1 MKGIQMTPTPFGA
14 FLSPNKRPY
23 TLADDQD
30 ADLLGMRL
38 YGGGPFHRE
47 HKLANQ
53 IRKKTHFVVGTGD
66 VIYNKLFAWKGTFGL
81 VPERF
86 DGMYVSDKFPTY
98 ALDRDHVDENYLR
111 WFFRFPGLWDQ
122 ARDMSTGSAALS
134 KFTLNP
140 PKFLKLT
147 VPLPKSVSEQ
157 RLIAEHLDRVEEQ
170 VLAMSAAR
178 VRSTAAAT
186 AVLQAFV
193 NSTASRVGV
202 LGTLNDVLIG
212 KPRNGWSARCDNSE
226 GGTPVLT
233 LSAVTGFN
241 YDPKA
246 IKRTSEPTDPNAHYW
261 LKEGDL
267 LITRSNT
274 PDLVGHASIYSGS
287 PSPCIYPDLAMK
299 IPLDPARADTRFVW
313 HWLQGPMA
321 REFITTHAKGT
332 SPTMKKIGQ
341 GTVMAIPFPSALSLS
356 DQCQLREQLDLILED
371 RQRLYGLLSDSGR
384 LLDEI
389 IPASIREV
397 FA

>member
-1 MKGIQMTPTPFGA
+1 MRLIDMIPTPFGE
-14 FLSPNKRPY
+14 FLTSNKRPY

-53 IRKKTHFVVGTGD
+53 IRKKTHFGVRAGD
-66 VIYNKLFAWKGTFGL
+66 VIYNKLFAWKGTFGV

-98 ALDRDHVDENYLR
+98 ALGRDRVDENYLR
-111 WFFRFPGLWDQ
+111 WYFRYPGLWDQ

-140 PKFLKLT
+140 PKFLDLT
-147 VPLPKSVSEQ
+147 IPLPESIAEQ
-157 RLIAEHLDRVEEQ
+157 RRIADHLDHVEELT
-170 VLAMSAAR
+170 LAMLKAR
-178 VRSTAAAT
+178 ARSTAAT
-186 AVLQAFV
+186 TSVLQAFV
-193 NSTASRVGV
+193 NSTASRVGD
-202 LGTLNDVLIG
+202 LGTLNDLLIG
-212 KPRNGWSARCDNSE
+212 KPRNGWSVRCDNSV

-246 IKRTSEPTDPNAHYW
+246 IKRTSEPTNPDAHYW
-261 LKEGDL
+261 LAEGDL

-274 PDLVGHASIYSGS
+274 PELVGHASIYTGM
-287 PSPCIYPDLAMK
+287 PSPCIYPDLVMK

-313 HWLQGPMA
+313 HWLQGPIA

-356 DQCQLREQLDLILED
+356 DQCKVRVQLDLILED
-371 RQRLYGLLSDSGR
+371 RRRLNGLLADSGR
-384 LLDEI
+384 VLDEI
-389 IPASIREV
+389 VPSSIREV